1 VPVDGRIQF
10 YFNHFRTRRD
20 LADNGFILPPEPNP
34 ALDLWNFTEIFQT
47 PALYV
52 LPTDFFY
59 AKNVCFVHTL
69 HSAENALADISNVRN
84 AYLCRYRIDNDNVVT
99 EVPDE
104 DYFYPD
110 NTRDFS
116 SEPSLTHHLIS
127 DISRIQIASF
137 KVMNRYIK
145 FKFEK
150 KQLSEPVGLSHAF
163 VPYLR
168 RVYDSD
174 REFDELT
181 RRVTSTP
188 PSSFRDVD
196 DVITIRTPFSDVT
209 FHFETKTELYFYSTL
224 FGRLPPLR
232 AITPM
237 GRWLEHNSV
246 YLKYVI
252 GIHINYH
259 ELGSTIFFTFK

>member
-1 VPVDGRIQF
+1 VHWSNVFNCCIPPGTFLSVWTPDDEAAVIGRVVRYKSVPVDGRIQF

-116 SEPSLTHHLIS
+116 YEPSLTHHLIS

-150 KQLSEPVGLSHAF
+150 
-163 VPYLR
+163 
-168 RVYDSD
+168 
-174 REFDELT
+174 
-181 RRVTSTP
+181 
-188 PSSFRDVD
+188 
-196 DVITIRTPFSDVT
+196 
-209 FHFETKTELYFYSTL
+209 
-224 FGRLPPLR
+224 
-232 AITPM
+232 
-237 GRWLEHNSV
+237 N
-246 YLKYVI
+246 
-252 GIHINYH
+252 N
-259 ELGSTIFFTFK
+259 